1 MKDIQVSHFK
11 APITHINSPC
21 KIGLFEISNIIKQD
35 KELRSNIIKIRVG
48 GMDKTKLL
56 DYVTFSG
63 IFKRRR
69 IVDLLEYSG
78 LICLDIDNI
87 ENPEKL
93 KQFLIKS
100 ELPIVMM
107 FISPSEKGL
116 KVVLKSCFDV
126 NKHQSYFEYYEEYFK
141 TNYKVQI
148 DKACKDISR
157 ACFLS
162 YDQEVYFKDPSL
174 VTEIKLNEDYANI
187 ILERA
192 RNYIL
197 ESKDGEKHHRLFNIS
212 RLIGGYSASNLVD
225 TNVAIT
231 YLEQSITMRG
241 ELNSFKD
248 AQKTIRDGFSKG
260 LLAPLTEKHIFS
272 FQNKSNI
279 EFDEEFDNLSSDEV
293 EVKKQ
298 KETLYSD
305 FVFNNLPK
313 NLLEIIDKYSDEN
326 NRSYMLFIMLGFLPI
341 LFPKILLPYGGQ
353 NKALNLGTI
362 ALGSSSK
369 GKNASNLIRALF
381 TGLNSEVSKIKVN
394 GIKKTLLLPPNI
406 SASELIERLNA
417 NGGEGIIN
425 GTEITDFTNTNSK
438 DYGSYDTIIR
448 QGLSN
453 ETISKYRK
461 TDNSE
466 IDINFP
472 TFSVNLTG
480 TPSQLSA
487 MFPDMLNGLYSRFL
501 YFIYGGVN
509 YWIPGIT
516 TKVVEENKDDLGF
529 ITKKYF
535 HYLDNTPKFII
546 PEEVEKYFD
555 SVMSKLYDEYS
566 YEEVMLSVV
575 VRSGFYTWK
584 LVYLLKLF
592 ENDYSSEDEIVI
604 DINTLKA
611 CLEITRESIY
621 SAEYMSFNLKS
632 NTLSE
637 TQRVIEKIRNFK
649 REFTRAEAI
658 TLINGV
664 VSDRTV
670 DRILSN
676 KRYFDKE
683 AHGIYKFKNNI

>member
-1 MKDIQVSHFK
+1 MKDIQISYFK
-11 APITHINSPC
+11 APITNINNPSN
-21 KIGLFEISNIIKQD
+21 IGLLEIANLIKSNT
-35 KELRSNIIKIRVG
+35 ELRSKIIQIRVG

-56 DYVTFSG
+56 DNVTFSG
-63 IFKRRR
+63 LFESRRKEGL
-69 IVDLLEYSG
+69 IEYSG
-78 LICLDIDNI
+78 LICLDIDKI
-87 ENPEKL
+87 ENPEGL
-93 KQFLIKS
+93 KQDLIKS
-100 ELPIVMM
+100 ELPVVLS
-107 FISPSEKGL
+107 FISPSDNGL
-116 KVVLKSCFDV
+116 KVVLKTCSDIS
-126 NKHQSYFEYYEEYFK
+126 KHLTYFNYYKDYFN
-141 TNYKVQI
+141 TYHNIQI
-148 DKACKDISR
+148 DAICKDVSWS
-157 ACFLS
+157 CFLS
-162 YDQEVYFKDPSL
+162 YDKEVYFNDPRH
-174 VTEIKLNEDYANI
+174 VAEIKLNEDYSNI

-197 ESKDGEKHHRLFNIS
+197 KSKDGEKHHSLFNIS

-225 TNVAIT
+225 ANLAIN
-231 YLEQSITMRG
+231 YLEQSISMRRG
-241 ELNSFKD
+241 IVSFKD

-260 LLAPLTEKHIFS
+260 LLAPLTENHIYS
-272 FQNKSNI
+272 FQNKSNV
-279 EFDEEFDNLSSDEV
+279 EFDEEFDNLHTDEV
-293 EVKKQ
+293 EIKMQ

-305 FVFNNLPK
+305 FVFNNIPK
-313 NLLEIIDKYSDEN
+313 NLLEILDKYSDEN
-326 NRSYMLFIMLGFLPI
+326 NRSYMLFIMLGYIPI

-353 NKALNLGTI
+353 YKALNLGTI

-369 GKNASNLIRALF
+369 GKNASNLIRTLF
-381 TGLNSEVSKIKVN
+381 TGLNNELSKTKVN

-438 DYGSYDTIIR
+438 DYGNYDTIIR

-472 TFSVNLTG
+472 KFSVNLTG

-501 YFIYGGVN
+501 YFIFAGVK
-509 YWIPGIT
+509 YWIPGLT
-516 TKVVEENKDDLGF
+516 TKVVEENLEDLGF
-529 ITKKYF
+529 ISNKYY
-535 HYLDNTPKFII
+535 HYLEHTPKFII
-546 PEEVEKYFD
+546 PDEVEKYFD

-566 YEEVMLSVV
+566 YEEIMLSVV

-584 LVYLLKLF
+584 LIYLLKLF
-592 ENDYSSEDEIVI
+592 ENDYTNNDEIVI
-604 DINTLKA
+604 DMNTLKV

-632 NTLSE
+632 NNLSE
-637 TQRVIEKIRNFK
+637 TQRVIEKIKNFK

-658 TLINGV
+658 ILINGV
-664 VSDRTV
+664 VSDRTL
-670 DRILSN
+670 DRILNN

-683 AHGIYKFKNNI
+683 SHGIYKFNNNI

>member
-1 MKDIQVSHFK
+1 MKEIRLSLFK
-11 APITHINSPC
+11 APITNINSPS
-21 KIGLFEISNIIKQD
+21 KIGLLDIANLIKSD
-35 KELRSNIIKIRVG
+35 KELRSLIIKIRVG
-48 GMDKTKLL
+48 GMDKTRLL
-56 DYVTFSG
+56 DNVTFSG
-63 IFKRRR
+63 IFERRKKEYL
-69 IVDLLEYSG
+69 IEYSG
-78 LICLDIDNI
+78 LICLDIDKI

-93 KQFLIKS
+93 KQDLIKS
-100 ELPIVMM
+100 ELPIVLM
-107 FISPSEKGL
+107 FVSPSGRGL
-116 KVVLKSCFDV
+116 KVILLSSSDV
-126 NKHQSYFEYYEEYFK
+126 NRHLSYFNYYEDFFK
-141 TNYKVQI
+141 KNYNIQI
-148 DKACKDISR
+148 DKACKDVSR
-157 ACFLS
+157 TCFLS

-174 VTEIKLNEDYANI
+174 VTEIKLNEDYATI

-231 YLEQSITMRG
+231 HLEQSIDMRG
-241 ELNSFKD
+241 GLNSFKD

-260 LLAPLTEKHIFS
+260 LLAPLTVEHIFS
-272 FQNKSNI
+272 FQNKSNK
-279 EFDEEFDNLSSDEV
+279 EFDEEFDILSTDEV
-293 EVKKQ
+293 EIKRQ
-298 KETLYSD
+298 KETIYSD
-305 FVFNNLPK
+305 FVFDNLPK
-313 NLLEIIDKYSDEN
+313 NLLNIVDKYSDEN
-326 NRSYMLFIMLGFLPI
+326 NRSYMLFIMLGFIPI

-381 TGLNSEVSKIKVN
+381 TGLNSELSKIKVN

-406 SASELIERLNA
+406 SASELIERLNV

-438 DYGSYDTIIR
+438 DYGNYDTIIR

-487 MFPDMLNGLYSRFL
+487 MFPDILNGLYSRFMF
-501 YFIYGGVN
+501 FIYGGVD

-516 TKVVEENKDDLGF
+516 TKVVEENTVDLRF

-546 PEEVEKYFD
+546 PEEVENYFD
-555 SVMSKLYDEYS
+555 TVMSKLYEEYS
-566 YEEVMLSVV
+566 YDEVMLSVV

-584 LVYLLKLF
+584 LIYLLKLF
-592 ENDYSSEDEIVI
+592 ENDYTSEDEIVI
-604 DINTLKA
+604 DMNTLKA
-611 CLEITRESIY
+611 CLEITRESIH

-632 NTLSE
+632 NTLTE
-637 TQRVIEKIRNFK
+637 TQRVIEKIKNFK

-664 VSDRTV
+664 VSDRTL

-676 KRYFDKE
+676 RSYFDKE
-683 AHGIYKFKNNI
+683 AHGIYKFKNNL

>member
-1 MKDIQVSHFK
+1 MKEIRLSLFK
-11 APITHINSPC
+11 APITNINSPS
-21 KIGLFEISNIIKQD
+21 KIGLLDIANLIKSN
-35 KELRSNIIKIRVG
+35 KELRSLIIKIRVG
-48 GMDKTKLL
+48 GMDKTRLL
-56 DYVTFSG
+56 DNVTFSG
-63 IFKRRR
+63 IFERRKKEYL
-69 IVDLLEYSG
+69 IEYSG
-78 LICLDIDNI
+78 LICLDIDKI

-93 KQFLIKS
+93 KQDLIKS
-100 ELPIVMM
+100 ELPIVLM
-107 FISPSEKGL
+107 FVSPSGRGL
-116 KVVLKSCFDV
+116 KVILLSSSDV
-126 NKHQSYFEYYEEYFK
+126 NRHLSYFNYYEDFFK
-141 TNYKVQI
+141 NNYNIQI
-148 DKACKDISR
+148 DKACKDVSR
-157 ACFLS
+157 TCFLS

-174 VTEIKLNEDYANI
+174 VTEIKLNEDYATI

-231 YLEQSITMRG
+231 HLEQSIDMRG
-241 ELNSFKD
+241 GLNSFKD

-260 LLAPLTEKHIFS
+260 LLAPLTEEHIFS

-279 EFDEEFDNLSSDEV
+279 EFDEEFDILSSDEV
-293 EVKKQ
+293 EIKRQ
-298 KETLYSD
+298 KETIYSD
-305 FVFNNLPK
+305 FVFDNLPK
-313 NLLEIIDKYSDEN
+313 NLLNIVDKYSDEN
-326 NRSYMLFIMLGFLPI
+326 NRSYMLFIMLGFIPI

-381 TGLNSEVSKIKVN
+381 TGLNSELSKIKVN

-406 SASELIERLNA
+406 SASELIERLNV

-438 DYGSYDTIIR
+438 DYGNYDTIIR

-487 MFPDMLNGLYSRFL
+487 MFPDILNGLYSRFMF
-501 YFIYGGVN
+501 FIYGGVD

-516 TKVVEENKDDLGF
+516 TKVVEENTVDLRF

-546 PEEVEKYFD
+546 PEEVENYFD
-555 SVMSKLYDEYS
+555 TVMSKLYEEYS
-566 YEEVMLSVV
+566 YDEVMLSVV

-584 LVYLLKLF
+584 LIYLLKLF
-592 ENDYSSEDEIVI
+592 ENDYTSEDEIVI
-604 DINTLKA
+604 DMNTLKA
-611 CLEITRESIY
+611 CLEITRESIH

-632 NTLSE
+632 NTLTE
-637 TQRVIEKIRNFK
+637 TQRVIEKIKNFK

-664 VSDRTV
+664 VSDRTL

-676 KRYFDKE
+676 RSYFDKE